1 MSNLNKLAK
10 QCLGIVETATLK
22 DDEINMLISSAKTD
36 MKRVDIDVENNINDN
51 LVINTIMLYVKA
63 HFGDTDINKRNE
75 YLTRYISNIRAL
87 KESEEYRI
95 GDDSNA

>member
-1 MSNLNKLAK
+1 MSDLNKLAK

-22 DDEINMLISSAKTD
+22 DNEIDMLISSAKID
-36 MKRVDIDVENNINDN
+36 MKRVGIDIDNNIEDN
-51 LVINTIMLYVKA
+51 LVINTIMIYVKA

-75 YLTRYISNIRAL
+75 YLSRYTTNIRAL

>member
-1 MSNLNKLAK
+1 MSDLNKLAK

-63 HFGDTDINKRNE
+63 HFGD
-75 YLTRYISNIRAL
+75 LTRYISNIRAL